1 VCALNIDIK
10 KCLYFNIMLFYL
22 RARTMERDPEDE
34 LWFLLSFFTT
44 TVL

>member
-1 VCALNIDIK
+1 
-10 KCLYFNIMLFYL
+10 
-22 RARTMERDPEDE
+22 MERDPEDE